1 MIESFG
7 IVNGIALCAIE
18 FLFGWGNLRSVAHCA
33 IRLVESL
40 HFNGFHKI
48 VMHEVQ
54 QNARNEMEKC
64 ILMYEVQLNVLLGSE
79 ELSRQVS
86 WCGAACYAGVVG
98 EWNGAEC
105 YAGANGELVRCGI
118 AALST
123 LI

>member
-1 MIESFG
+1 M
-7 IVNGIALCAIE
+7 
-18 FLFGWGNLRSVAHCA
+18 RSVAHCA

-48 VMHEVQ
+48 LMHEVQ

-105 YAGANGELVRCGI
+105 YAEQMASWCGAE
-118 AALST
+118 
-123 LI
+123 